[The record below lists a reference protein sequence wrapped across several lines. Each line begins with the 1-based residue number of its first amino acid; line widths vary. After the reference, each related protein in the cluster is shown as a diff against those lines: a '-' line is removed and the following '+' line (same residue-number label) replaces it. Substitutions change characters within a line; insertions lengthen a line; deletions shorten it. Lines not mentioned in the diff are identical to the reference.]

1 MSVAVAHV
9 EAARS
14 ITHGRSR
21 LFVGA
26 AVLAVLGA
34 AAVARLLPLFHGQP
48 GGLYQD
54 EAAEGISAL
63 RTLANGSYRPVFI
76 DENGGREAL
85 FAYLVAGMFRF
96 TGPSVTAIRATS
108 SLVGLAGIAAA
119 WPLLRRF
126 GTWAALAGIVW
137 MAGSPWLIST
147 SALGLRNG
155 LTVPFA
161 SLAAVAM
168 LAWSDQPLRRFAFIA
183 GFAVGAG
190 LWTYQPLKLT
200 PLLVVAWLLWLRRYD
215 RALYDRLWAGR
226 MWCLLGYVVA
236 AAPYIWTAATDTV
249 SYFGR
254 IARVSPLNPPML
266 QGGVLTHTL
275 QTLGM
280 FFVAGDPNPRHDVS
294 ALPLLL
300 WPLPILAALGLWRL
314 VRERRNPVS
323 GLVLAGLG
331 VYLLPPLL
339 ALEGGAPHLQRSLGL
354 APYVAALVGVGVVD
368 SVRWARGVGWPYAVA
383 IGSASAAAVVLTGI
397 YGGLAF
403 ALRPLPDRYAA
414 FQFRTVALA
423 AAGAQPRTAV
433 IVNPSEAQT
442 VRFLDG
448 STVPI
453 FIRGATV
460 PGDLGLAA
468 LWLDDLPAD
477 VRSSAVVYA
486 RDPSGNP
493 VVWVVAP
500 P

>member
-1 MSVAVAHV
+1 M
-9 EAARS
+9 
-14 ITHGRSR
+14 
-21 LFVGA
+21 
-26 AVLAVLGA
+26 GA

-54 EAAEGISAL
+54 EAAEGLSAL
-63 RTLANGSYRPVFI
+63 RILANPSYHPVFI

-85 FAYLVAGMFRF
+85 FAYLVAMMFHF

-108 SLVGLAGIAAA
+108 SLVGLVGIAAA

-126 GTWAALAGIVW
+126 GTWAALAGIAW

-161 SLAAVAM
+161 SLAAVAL
-168 LAWSDQPLRRFAFIA
+168 LAWSDRPLRRFAFIA

-190 LWTYQPLKLT
+190 LWTYQPLKIT
-200 PLLVVAWLLWLRRYD
+200 PLLVAAWLMWLRRYD
-215 RALYDRLWAGR
+215 RELYDRLWVGR

-236 AAPYIWTAATDTV
+236 AAPYIWTATTDTFM
-249 SYFGR
+249 YFGR
-254 IARVSPLNPPML
+254 IAEVSPLNPSML
-266 QGGVLTHTL
+266 RGEVLTHTL

-294 ALPLLL
+294 GLPVLL
-300 WPLPILAALGLWRL
+300 WPLPILASLGLWRV

-323 GLVLAGLG
+323 ALILAGLG
-331 VYLLPPLL
+331 VYLLPALL
-339 ALEGGAPHLQRSLGL
+339 ALEGGAPHLQRALGL
-354 APYVAALVGVGVVD
+354 APYVAVIVAVGVVEA
-368 SVRWARGVGWPYAVA
+368 VRLAGGVGRPYAVA

-414 FQFRTVALA
+414 FQFRSVALA
-423 AAGAQPRTAV
+423 TAGARPRTV
-433 IVNPSEAQT
+433 LIVNPYEAQN

-448 STVPI
+448 PGVPT
-453 FIRGATV
+453 FTRGEKL

-468 LWLDDLPAD
+468 LWFDDLPAD

-486 RDPSGNP
+486 RDPGGNP
-493 VVWVVAP
+493 VVWVVP
-500 P
+500 PA